1 MIVFLWRSRKDEKEN
16 KEVVKINFGLGE
28 FVKILGGGFA
38 GHEGKVAEIDMEQKK
53 VKVMIEMFGRMT
65 PVEVDFNSV
74 EKA

>member
-1 MIVFLWRSRKDEKEN
+1 
-16 KEVVKINFGLGE
+16 
-28 FVKILGGGFA
+28 
-38 GHEGKVAEIDMEQKK
+38 MEQKK